1 MHISDYKK
9 QALAALKCN
18 WGLAIGVFIVAG
30 LLVPNFSSAFSFFR
44 FFAMR
49 TDADGTN
56 TIFDLIM
63 QSPKVYALDL
73 LARISSIVIGF
84 CVGSPIATGLSRF
97 FLKMNDTG
105 VGEFNDLF
113 SGFKQWKA
121 SVLSNI
127 LSSLYIMLG
136 FFLFIIPGII
146 FSLDYSMI
154 PYVIADDPD
163 VSAIEAMKRSKS
175 MMRGNRWRLFVLHL
189 SFLGWY
195 LLSYASFGIGFLW
208 FYPYIEASTAAFYR
222 DIAGTKHKKK
232 K

>member
-49 TDADGTN
+49 TDVDGTN
-56 TIFDLIM
+56 TIFDLIR

-73 LARISSIVIGF
+73 LARISSIVIAF

-136 FFLFIIPGII
+136 FFLFIVPGII
-146 FSLDYSMI
+146 FKLDYIMI
-154 PYVIADDPD
+154 PYVIADDPN

-208 FYPYIEASTAAFYR
+208 FCPYIEASTAAFYR
-222 DIAGTKHKKK
+222 DIAGTKQKKK

>member
-63 QSPKVYALDL
+63 QSPKVYELFL
-73 LARISSIVIGF
+73 LARISNIVIGF
-84 CVGSPIATGLSRF
+84 CVGSPIATGRSRL

-121 SVLSNI
+121 SVLSTI
-127 LSSLYIMLG
+127 LSSLYVMLG
-136 FFLFIIPGII
+136 FFLFIVPGII
-146 FSLDYSMI
+146 FTLDYIMI
-154 PYVIADDPD
+154 HYVIADDPN

-208 FYPYIEASTAAFYR
+208 YYPYIEASTAAFYR
-222 DIAGTKHKKK
+222 DIAGTKQKKK